1 MECCQQSECCKEDP
15 ASDVTPQILNDNDG
29 CCVVHIEEA
38 SVQNFVLPVI
48 TLNSDKS
55 KIHFN
60 VYVLPIELF
69 SGNAFIPV
77 THKLKTTNIYLT
89 VSNLRI

>member
-1 MECCQQSECCKEDP
+1 MKCCEESDCCLQET
-15 ASDVTPQILNDNDG
+15 AAGNTPEILKDNDG

-48 TLNSDKS
+48 GASAE
-55 KIHFN
+55 KIKMHFN
-60 VYVLPIELF
+60 VSVLPAELF
-69 SGNAFIPV
+69 SGNSFTPL
-77 THKLKTTNIYLT
+77 TEKFKTSNIYLT

>member
-1 MECCQQSECCKEDP
+1 MECCVQSDCCEGEL
-15 ASDVTPQILNDNDG
+15 SIVQTETISSNDG

-60 VYVLPIELF
+60 VSVLPVELF